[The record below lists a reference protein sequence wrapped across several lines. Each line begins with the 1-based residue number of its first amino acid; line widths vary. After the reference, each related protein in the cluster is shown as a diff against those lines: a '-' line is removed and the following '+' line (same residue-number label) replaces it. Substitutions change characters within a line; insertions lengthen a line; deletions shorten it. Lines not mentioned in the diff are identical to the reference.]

1 MLNFRFN
8 HVIIKANTF
17 QLRIYRGVIM
27 VKLIKGQNDL
37 LSQYPDCINE
47 WDFKKN
53 HPLSPDTITAGSSK
67 KVWWICSKGHSYEQ
81 SINLHII
88 RGYSCPYCSHQKV
101 FAGYNDLETLFPD
114 IAKEWHPSKNAELT
128 PSNVTAYSQKKVWW
142 LCPMGHS
149 YEQTVERRVR
159 RGSACY
165 YCSGHKVLKGFND
178 LASVNPS
185 LAVEWHPSKNA
196 PLTPYEVTAG
206 SGKRVWW
213 LCPIGHEYQATIH
226 DRNTDNT
233 QCPICNLRVQT
244 SFPEQATFFYVHK
257 LYSDAINKYK
267 PAFLGSMELDIYIPS
282 IHTGIEF
289 DGANW
294 HQSDEQYERDIRK
307 YKLCQENHVKLIR
320 IKEKN
325 TRNWVDNAQT
335 ADVVYTISKVKK
347 TGELETV
354 LKVILDSIDASS
366 NMWTRTDPRH
376 IHSQIDVNIERDRP
390 QILGYLTSI
399 DNSLAILRPDV
410 ASKWDYVKN
419 QDLTPD
425 MFTVSSNEI
434 IWWKCPDCG
443 HEWKCSINSMT
454 RKGRFGCA
462 ECSKKHRGR
471 SFTQGVVKKVGS
483 LAETM
488 PELAKEWH
496 PIKNGDLTP
505 NDITAGKFKPV
516 WWLCPKC
523 GYEWQAS
530 PNNRKRGIGCP
541 CCSGRVPK
549 TGVNDLET
557 LYPELLKE
565 WNYERNSSNN
575 LFPSQLLPKSG
586 KKAWWKCSSCGH
598 EWYAVI
604 ASRVKG
610 HGCPHCSKR
619 RKK

>member
-1 MLNFRFN
+1 
-8 HVIIKANTF
+8 
-17 QLRIYRGVIM
+17 M

-347 TGELETV
+347 TGELETA

-462 ECSKKHRGR
+462 ECSKKRRGK

-488 PELAKEWH
+488 PELSKEWH
-496 PIKNGDLTP
+496 PTKNGDLTP

-541 CCSGRVPK
+541 CCSGRVPRVYRHY
-549 TGVNDLET
+549 GGSPQSAFYRQAEGQPHNEGA
-557 LYPELLKE
+557 YP
-565 WNYERNSSNN
+565 
-575 LFPSQLLPKSG
+575 
-586 KKAWWKCSSCGH
+586 
-598 EWYAVI
+598 
-604 ASRVKG
+604 
-610 HGCPHCSKR
+610 
-619 RKK
+619 

>member
-1 MLNFRFN
+1 
-8 HVIIKANTF
+8 
-17 QLRIYRGVIM
+17 M

>member
-1 MLNFRFN
+1 
-8 HVIIKANTF
+8 
-17 QLRIYRGVIM
+17 M

-185 LAVEWHPSKNA
+185 LAVEWHTSKNA

-267 PAFLGSMELDIYIPS
+267 PAFLGSMELDIYISS

-586 KKAWWKCSSCGH
+586 KKAWWKCSS
-598 EWYAVI
+598 
-604 ASRVKG
+604 
-610 HGCPHCSKR
+610 
-619 RKK
+619 

>member
-1 MLNFRFN
+1 
-8 HVIIKANTF
+8 
-17 QLRIYRGVIM
+17 M

-565 WNYERNSSNN
+565 WNYEDFPNSF
-575 LFPSQLLPKSG
+575 LDVPFMPDDEQLPFN
-586 KKAWWKCSSCGH
+586 
-598 EWYAVI
+598 
-604 ASRVKG
+604 
-610 HGCPHCSKR
+610 
-619 RKK
+619 

>member
-1 MLNFRFN
+1 
-8 HVIIKANTF
+8 
-17 QLRIYRGVIM
+17 M

-565 WNYERNSSNN
+565 WNLS
-575 LFPSQLLPKSG
+575 LI
-586 KKAWWKCSSCGH
+586 H
-598 EWYAVI
+598 I
-604 ASRVKG
+604 
-610 HGCPHCSKR
+610 
-619 RKK
+619 

>member
-1 MLNFRFN
+1 MLREDGTGAIEYFYGKMGEVTKTRRTMIVPNQAIATYVTQWTYDSHNR
-8 HVIIKANTF
+8 
-17 QLRIYRGVIM
+17 
-27 VKLIKGQNDL
+27 L
-37 LSQYPDCINE
+37 LEMIYPDEEKITYSYNLGGQLEKVHGYKSYGYDYVSKIGYDKFEQRTYLKYCNGAE
-47 WDFKKN
+47 TFYTYDPQRRRLQN
-53 HPLSPDTITAGSSK
+53 LTVNSGGNTIM
-67 KVWWICSKGHSYEQ
+67 
-81 SINLHII
+81 
-88 RGYSCPYCSHQKV
+88 
-101 FAGYNDLETLFPD
+101 D
-114 IAKEWHPSKNAELT
+114 NAYT
-128 PSNVTAYSQKKVWW
+128 YDAVSNVLSVVN
-142 LCPMGHS
+142 G
-149 YEQTVERRVR
+149 
-159 RGSACY
+159 
-165 YCSGHKVLKGFND
+165 
-178 LASVNPS
+178 ASVPQ
-185 LAVEWHPSKNA
+185 
-196 PLTPYEVTAG
+196 
-206 SGKRVWW
+206 SGKA
-213 LCPIGHEYQATIH
+213 GGQMAHTYT
-226 DRNTDNT
+226 
-233 QCPICNLRVQT
+233 
-244 SFPEQATFFYVHK
+244 Y
-257 LYSDAINKYK
+257 DA
-267 PAFLGSMELDIYIPS
+267 L
-282 IHTGIEF
+282 
-289 DGANW
+289 
-294 HQSDEQYERDIRK
+294 
-307 YKLCQENHVKLIR
+307 R

>member
-1 MLNFRFN
+1 
-8 HVIIKANTF
+8 
-17 QLRIYRGVIM
+17 M

-565 WNYERNSSNN
+565 WNYERNSSNKDFVISGPN
-575 LFPSQLLPKSG
+575 LM
-586 KKAWWKCSSCGH
+586 
-598 EWYAVI
+598 
-604 ASRVKG
+604 
-610 HGCPHCSKR
+610 
-619 RKK
+619 

>member
-1 MLNFRFN
+1 
-8 HVIIKANTF
+8 
-17 QLRIYRGVIM
+17 M
-27 VKLIKGQNDL
+27 VKLVKGQNDL
-37 LSQYPDCINE
+37 LSQYPACINE
-47 WDFKKN
+47 WDFNKN
-53 HPLSPDTITAGSSK
+53 HPLSPDAVVAGSSK
-67 KVWWICSKGHSYEQ
+67 KVWWICCKGHSYEQ
-81 SINLHII
+81 SINLHVG
-88 RGYSCPYCSHQKV
+88 RDYGCPYCSHRKV
-101 FAGYNDLETLFPD
+101 LTGYNDLETLFPD
-114 IAKEWHPSKNAELT
+114 IATEWHPYKNAELK
-128 PSNVTAYSQKKVWW
+128 PSSITAHSKKKVWW
-142 LCPMGHS
+142 LCSRGHS
-149 YEQTVERRVR
+149 YEQTVERRTR

-185 LAVEWHPSKNA
+185 LSVEWHPSKNA

-267 PAFLGSMELDIYIPS
+267 PVFLGSMELDIYIPS

-294 HQSDEQYERDIRK
+294 HQSDEQYEREIRK
-307 YKLCQENHVKLIR
+307 YKLCQENHVKPIR
-320 IKEKN
+320 IN
-325 TRNWVDNAQT
+325 
-335 ADVVYTISKVKK
+335 
-347 TGELETV
+347 
-354 LKVILDSIDASS
+354 
-366 NMWTRTDPRH
+366 
-376 IHSQIDVNIERDRP
+376 
-390 QILGYLTSI
+390 LTSI

-443 HEWKCSINSMT
+443 REWKYSINSMT

-462 ECSKKHRGR
+462 ECSKKHRGK

-488 PELAKEWH
+488 PELFKEWH
-496 PIKNGDLTP
+496 PTKNGDLTP

-516 WWLCPKC
+516 WWLRPKC

-549 TGVNDLET
+549 TVINDLAT
-557 LYPELLKE
+557 LYPELLNE
-565 WNYERNSSNN
+565 WDYERNTE
-575 LFPSQLLPKSG
+575 LDPRKVLPKSG
-586 KKAWWKCSSCGH
+586 KHAWWVCSVCGNH
-598 EWYAVI
+598 WESEI
-604 ASRVKG
+604 RSRVNG
-610 HGCPHCSKR
+610 HGCPQCGKR

>member
-1 MLNFRFN
+1 
-8 HVIIKANTF
+8 
-17 QLRIYRGVIM
+17 M

-185 LAVEWHPSKNA
+185 LSVEWHPSKNA

-233 QCPICNLRVQT
+233 Q
-244 SFPEQATFFYVHK
+244 
-257 LYSDAINKYK
+257 
-267 PAFLGSMELDIYIPS
+267 
-282 IHTGIEF
+282 
-289 DGANW
+289 
-294 HQSDEQYERDIRK
+294 
-307 YKLCQENHVKLIR
+307 
-320 IKEKN
+320 
-325 TRNWVDNAQT
+325 
-335 ADVVYTISKVKK
+335 
-347 TGELETV
+347 
-354 LKVILDSIDASS
+354 
-366 NMWTRTDPRH
+366 
-376 IHSQIDVNIERDRP
+376 
-390 QILGYLTSI
+390 
-399 DNSLAILRPDV
+399 
-410 ASKWDYVKN
+410 
-419 QDLTPD
+419 
-425 MFTVSSNEI
+425 
-434 IWWKCPDCG
+434 
-443 HEWKCSINSMT
+443 
-454 RKGRFGCA
+454 
-462 ECSKKHRGR
+462 
-471 SFTQGVVKKVGS
+471 
-483 LAETM
+483 
-488 PELAKEWH
+488 
-496 PIKNGDLTP
+496 
-505 NDITAGKFKPV
+505 
-516 WWLCPKC
+516 
-523 GYEWQAS
+523 S

-586 KKAWWKCSSCGH
+586 KKAWWKCSGCGH

>member
-1 MLNFRFN
+1 
-8 HVIIKANTF
+8 
-17 QLRIYRGVIM
+17 M

-604 ASRVKG
+604 ASRVKRAWL
-610 HGCPHCSKR
+610 STLLQKE
-619 RKK
+619 KEINL

>member
-1 MLNFRFN
+1 MIKKFN

-496 PIKNGDLTP
+496 PIKNGELTP
-505 NDITAGKFKPV
+505 KDINPGKIKPV

>member
-1 MLNFRFN
+1 
-8 HVIIKANTF
+8 
-17 QLRIYRGVIM
+17 M

-557 LYPELLKE
+557 LYPELLME
-565 WNYERNSSNN
+565 
-575 LFPSQLLPKSG
+575 L
-586 KKAWWKCSSCGH
+586 
-598 EWYAVI
+598 
-604 ASRVKG
+604 
-610 HGCPHCSKR
+610 
-619 RKK
+619 

>member
-1 MLNFRFN
+1 
-8 HVIIKANTF
+8 
-17 QLRIYRGVIM
+17 M

-575 LFPSQLLPKSG
+575 R
-586 KKAWWKCSSCGH
+586 A
-598 EWYAVI
+598 
-604 ASRVKG
+604 
-610 HGCPHCSKR
+610 KR
-619 RKK
+619 CV

>member
-1 MLNFRFN
+1 MIKKFN

>member
-1 MLNFRFN
+1 
-8 HVIIKANTF
+8 
-17 QLRIYRGVIM
+17 M

-257 LYSDAINKYK
+257 LYSNAINKYK

-565 WNYERNSSNN
+565 WN
-575 LFPSQLLPKSG
+575 
-586 KKAWWKCSSCGH
+586 
-598 EWYAVI
+598 
-604 ASRVKG
+604 
-610 HGCPHCSKR
+610 
-619 RKK
+619 